1 MTSHDRWN
9 ALLAILARDGKVEV
23 DAVAGELGVSAATIR
38 RDLDHLDRQQML
50 TRTRGGA
57 VVNAISYDLP
67 LQYKAARN
75 APEKHRIATAAAA
88 LVSAGTV
95 VGLNGGT
102 TTTEVARSLATSAD
116 LHPQGGEPSLTLVT
130 NALNIAN
137 ELVVRRHVKLV
148 VVGGVA
154 MPASYELIG
163 PLADGVLREVSLDI
177 AILGVDALDPELGAF
192 AHHEGEAG
200 TNRLM
205 ASRAQRVVVVAD
217 SSKLGMRAF
226 ARICPCD
233 DIDVLVTDGDAP
245 AVTVRRFE
253 DAGIEVIQA

>member
-9 ALLAILARDGKVEV
+9 ALLAILARDGRVEV
-23 DAVAGELGVSAATIR
+23 DPVASELGVSAATIR

-67 LQYKAARN
+67 LQYKAARH

-88 LVSAGTV
+88 LVPAGAV

-116 LHPQGGEPSLTLVT
+116 LHRQGSEPSLTLVT

-177 AILGVDALDPELGAF
+177 AILGVDALDPERGAF

-200 TNRLM
+200 INRLM

-217 SSKLGMRAF
+217 SSKLGTRAF

-245 AVTVRRFE
+245 AVTVRRFA
-253 DAGIEVIQA
+253 DAGIEVVEA

>member
-1 MTSHDRWN
+1 MS
-9 ALLAILARDGKVEV
+9 V
-23 DAVAGELGVSAATIR
+23 
-38 RDLDHLDRQQML
+38 
-50 TRTRGGA
+50 GA
-57 VVNAISYDLP
+57 
-67 LQYKAARN
+67 
-75 APEKHRIATAAAA
+75 
-88 LVSAGTV
+88 V

-116 LHPQGGEPSLTLVT
+116 LHRQGGEPSLTLV
-130 NALNIAN
+130 AN

-148 VVGGVA
+148 VIGGVA

-163 PLADGVLREVSLDI
+163 PLADGVLREISLNI
-177 AILGVDALDPELGAF
+177 AIIGVDALDPERGAF

-200 TNRLM
+200 INRLM
-205 ASRAQRVVVVAD
+205 ASRDGRVVVVAD

-245 AVTVRRFE
+245 AVTVRRFT